1 MKVYKAKKNKIVIS
15 TIVPMGDACNTK
27 VEKVNSLLKEFCE
40 NNGIDLIL
48 HDKHQCQ
55 VTLKQRKATLH

>member
-1 MKVYKAKKNKIVIS
+1 
-15 TIVPMGDACNTK
+15 MGDACNTK